1 MSLRGDRS
9 ARIDGRGVVAMRVL
23 FVCDANRAR
32 SPLAAALFARELD
45 RRGMAAGVGVAS
57 AGLATRDGQPAVP
70 EAVEAAQTR
79 GLDLA
84 AHRSH
89 LLTEEDL
96 DAELVIT
103 MTRSQLD
110 VIAPRRPGLAT
121 RAFTLIELV
130 SLLALADLRGNQR
143 RDEEREELEAAVGP
157 VSLDDLPD
165 ELDALVAERRA
176 RRRRV
181 NGDAWEQPAT
191 LSEEAAANGNG
202 NGNGNGGPSGDAG
215 SAAASPTASR
225 HFARAVATAIAMGVD
240 VANAQRPR
248 RLSALR
254 EETPRG
260 PSADDVIDPMA
271 PDGSGDPNGL
281 RLRER
286 MDATALELERLIER
300 LARLLVG
307 PAPQA
312 PTGAGALTSE

>member
-1 MSLRGDRS
+1 
-9 ARIDGRGVVAMRVL
+9 MRVL

-32 SPLAAALFARELD
+32 SPLAAALFERELA

-57 AGLATRDGQPAVP
+57 AGLSTRDGQPAVP

-79 GLDLA
+79 GLDLS

-89 LLTEEDL
+89 LLTEGDL

-143 RDEEREELEAAVGP
+143 RDEEREELEEAVGP
-157 VSLDDLPD
+157 ISLDDLPD

-176 RRRRV
+176 RRRRA
-181 NGDAWEQPAT
+181 NGDAWEQPST
-191 LSEEAAANGNG
+191 LSEEAAANGNA
-202 NGNGNGGPSGDAG
+202 NGNPNGGGSGSGSGDAG
-215 SAAASPTASR
+215 SAAASPTTSR

-260 PSADDVIDPMA
+260 PSVDDVVDPMA
-271 PDGSGDPNGL
+271 PDATGDPNGL
-281 RLRER
+281 ELRDR

-312 PTGAGALTSE
+312 PTSAGALTSE